1 MQGVGRVTETLF
13 AHSEKI
19 FIHARQRIVER
30 TLGGGAAL
38 SEKAAISGAC
48 LGWCASS
55 VTAVQGEKFCSSRRE
70 VTGWPKDKHSLST
83 AQKVFSCK

>member
-19 FIHARQRIVER
+19 FIHARQRAVEP
-30 TLGGGAAL
+30 TWGGAAP

-55 VTAVQGEKFCSSRRE
+55 VTAVQG
-70 VTGWPKDKHSLST
+70 
-83 AQKVFSCK
+83 